1 MLERETELIR
11 QIIIES
17 TINGR
22 DSVKLGDIVG
32 TPLPRGVKAFMTA
45 SVIGQLESDF
55 KQSPKLSQIAEGL
68 GGVAAT
74 ERSLLHTLAMAY
86 TLRRDE
92 YVRLVEDAVHF
103 LENYLC
109 RPQWTLHQML
119 FERQETVPAET
130 VIKKLECIADYTYF
144 RELLERQIRT
154 KGVKSFRAEQ
164 FRTFIARI
172 DDVIVKQHAPRELA
186 LLAKPIFDFLLFGN
200 ESMTRPIPL
209 GAILLFFED
218 KKMIGVKEYVERIC
232 QVRARRQ
239 ISMNELIGILE
250 DLYNVET
257 TVKEEVEKSEQEIF
271 NPPPQ
276 PLPDVREDA
285 ESKGAAEM
293 HEEPPVVMEEEPIE
307 KQSSEPPHPEVKQTE
322 GTLSPEEEVE
332 IREAPIAAAAV
343 PRDVAPP
350 DDTLPLPNPPDAVPS
365 DVASPENGAH
375 PLAEPEYEPTAPT
388 VEPIAS
394 EPKATEQTPID
405 VTTLD
410 PAELEKDV
418 PPPPIP
424 LPQVVNADDL
434 VAYAKEREKMRL
446 ATMLKF
452 SRRPTTNVPQGVLPD
467 VGEMLSPEQRAKFIS
482 TIFKNDENYC
492 AIFLSS
498 LNKAQTWLEAQLY
511 LRELFAMNQLD
522 ILSPD
527 VVEFTDAM
535 QARYQLEVRKGE

>member
-32 TPLPRGVKAFMTA
+32 TPLPRGVKAFLTA
-45 SVIGQLESDF
+45 SVMGQLEADF

-68 GGVAAT
+68 GAVAAT

-86 TLRRDE
+86 TLRREE

-119 FERQETVPAET
+119 FEGQETVPAEI
-130 VIKKLECIADYTYF
+130 VVKKLECIADYTYF

-154 KGVKSFRAEQ
+154 KGVKSFSAEQ
-164 FRTFIARI
+164 FRTLLARI
-172 DDVIVKQHAPRELA
+172 DEVVVKQHAPRELA

-271 NPPPQ
+271 NPPPPNVQ
-276 PLPDVREDA
+276 EGV
-285 ESKGAAEM
+285 ESKDTAAKRDEI
-293 HEEPPVVMEEEPIE
+293 PVVTSEEAVE
-307 KQSSEPPHPEVKQTE
+307 KQRSEPPPSEVVRTE
-322 GTLSPEEEVE
+322 ETLSPAADVE
-332 IREAPIAAAAV
+332 MREAPIAAATV
-343 PRDVAPP
+343 PGDVAPP
-350 DDTLPLPNPPDAVPS
+350 ADTLPQPNPPDAFPS
-365 DVASPENGAH
+365 DVASPDS
-375 PLAEPEYEPTAPT
+375 PAEPEFEHAPDD
-388 VEPIAS
+388 EPIAS
-394 EPKATEQTPID
+394 EPKPAEQTPID

-434 VAYAKEREKMRL
+434 VTYAKEREKTRL

-452 SRRPTTNVPQGVLPD
+452 SKRPMKDMPQGELPD
-467 VGEMLSPEQRAKFIS
+467 AGEMLSPEQRARFIS

-498 LNKAQTWLEAQLY
+498 LNKAQTWREAQRY
-511 LRELFAMNQLD
+511 LRELFTMNQLD

-535 QARYQLEVRKGE
+535 QARYHNEVRKVE

>member
-119 FERQETVPAET
+119 FERQETVPAEI

-154 KGVKSFRAEQ
+154 KGVKAFRAEQ
-164 FRTFIARI
+164 FKTLIARI

-271 NPPPQ
+271 NPPQ
-276 PLPDVREDA
+276 PLPDVQEDG
-285 ESKGAAEM
+285 ESESAAEM

-307 KQSSEPPHPEVKQTE
+307 KQSSEPPHPEVARTE
-322 GTLSPEEEVE
+322 GTPSPEEEVE
-332 IREAPIAAAAV
+332 IREAPIAPAAV
-343 PRDVAPP
+343 PGDVAPP
-350 DDTLPLPNPPDAVPS
+350 DDTLPPPNPPDAVPS

-375 PLAEPEYEPTAPT
+375 PLAEPEDEHTAPAVEPT
-388 VEPIAS
+388 AS
-394 EPKATEQTPID
+394 EPKAAEQTTID

-452 SRRPTTNVPQGVLPD
+452 SRRPTTDVPQGELPD
-467 VGEMLSPEQRAKFIS
+467 IGEMLSPEQRAKFIS

-498 LNKAQTWLEAQLY
+498 LNKAQTWREAQRY
-511 LRELFAMNQLD
+511 LRELFTMNQLD

-535 QARYQLEVRKGE
+535 QARYQHEARKVE